1 MDDFWEISGAKGA
14 RNKCFWITFGA
25 IFGDF
30 WDYGEIVKIELSP
43 ERELNPEG
51 WRGSEIR

>member
-1 MDDFWEISGAKGA
+1 M
-14 RNKCFWITFGA
+14 CFGITFGA
-25 IFGDF
+25 IVGDF
-30 WDYGEIVKIELSP
+30 WGYGEIVKIELSP

>member
-1 MDDFWEISGAKGA
+1 M
-14 RNKCFWITFGA
+14 CCWITVGA
-25 IFGDF
+25 IVGDF
-30 WDYGEIVKIELSP
+30 LGYGEIVKIELSP